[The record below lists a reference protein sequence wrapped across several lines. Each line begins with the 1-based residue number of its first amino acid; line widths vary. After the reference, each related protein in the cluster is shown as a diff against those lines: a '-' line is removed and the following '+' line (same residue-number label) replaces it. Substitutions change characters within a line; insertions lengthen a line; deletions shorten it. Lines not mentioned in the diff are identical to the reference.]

1 MQSASSSTLGSTLP
15 RRLRVLI
22 VGGGL
27 STSRLLP
34 QIKKSTTHFCFI
46 SGGLTLANGLLNAA
60 PFVPLDITVFEKD
73 QVEYLKERGGYQIR
87 VSLINPS
94 LILPVDP
101 ITARSRRHL
110 ES

>member
-1 MQSASSSTLGSTLP
+1 MQSASSSTSSSTLQ

-27 STSRLLP
+27 STSRRYYGRSRKAKL
-34 QIKKSTTHFCFI
+34 IFCFM

-87 VSLINPS
+87 VSLIK
-94 LILPVDP
+94 LDR
-101 ITARSRRHL
+101 RSINL
-110 ES
+110 VNIDC